1 MSMMEDDA
9 SKFLK
14 KIVKTLS
21 AALVW
26 LLIIVIIG
34 IYFGWMFFSETPS
47 IGNFIFYG
55 WMVLSLVALLR
66 YLFIVWKD
74 HLK

>member
-1 MSMMEDDA
+1 MSTMEDDA
-9 SKFLK
+9 SNFLK

-21 AALVW
+21 AALIW
-26 LLIIVIIG
+26 LLMIAITG

-47 IGNFIFYG
+47 TGNFIFYA
-55 WMVLSLVALLR
+55 WMILTLGALLR
-66 YLFIVWKD
+66 YLFITWKD